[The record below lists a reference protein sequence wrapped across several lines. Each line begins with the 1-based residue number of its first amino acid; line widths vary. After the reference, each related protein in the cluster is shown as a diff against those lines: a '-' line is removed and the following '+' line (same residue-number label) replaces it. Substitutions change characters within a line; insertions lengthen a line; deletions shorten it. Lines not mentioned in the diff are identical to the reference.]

1 LRWRGER
8 QSQNVDD
15 RRGARPLVLGGGA
28 TLIVILIALLM
39 GADPRALLQQIQT
52 QSVPSEQTTP
62 STNSQSDEQRAFV
75 STVLASTED
84 VWRERFSAMGR
95 TYREPTLVLFTEAT
109 ESACG
114 MAGAAVGPFYCSRDE
129 KVYIDLGFYDLLQQR
144 FGAPG
149 DFAQAYVIAHEVGHH
164 VQNLLGV
171 SERVHER
178 QQRSSKAEANELSV
192 RLELQADFYAGV
204 WAHHAQQLHH
214 VLEPGDLEE
223 ALNAASAIGDDRLQM
238 EAQGRIVP
246 DSFTHGTSE
255 QRVRW
260 FRLGWDTGDLSRGDT
275 FAADPL

>member
-1 LRWRGER
+1 
-8 QSQNVDD
+8 
-15 RRGARPLVLGGGA
+15 
-28 TLIVILIALLM
+28 
-39 GADPRALLQQIQT
+39 
-52 QSVPSEQTTP
+52 
-62 STNSQSDEQRAFV
+62 

-129 KVYIDLGFYDLLQQR
+129 KVYIDLGFYALLQQR

-171 SERVHER
+171 SERVHEL

-204 WAHHAQQLHH
+204 WAHHAQQLRH

-223 ALNAASAIGDDRLQM
+223 ALNAASAI
-238 EAQGRIVP
+238 
-246 DSFTHGTSE
+246 
-255 QRVRW
+255 
-260 FRLGWDTGDLSRGDT
+260 
-275 FAADPL
+275 